1 MKKVWRVFVSST
13 FEDFRLERA
22 LLQKFV
28 FPEIKKEAIKKGVE
42 FLPIDLRWGVPQE
55 AQIDQRTM
63 DICLGEVERATTEPH
78 PDFLLLS
85 GDRYGWV
92 PLPRVIEKEEFEKIK
107 NFLVNNRD
115 NKVKQIL
122 IKYKEKF
129 VSKEGLIKLSK
140 NLKISQEELEELE
153 REIGKHQCIFDEI
166 EEILK
171 WYEADFNQLIIEKKD
186 KTEEIKKGAYVLK
199 ERYGIFKYWDYWS
212 GVENSLKELLQLA
225 VNELDFDEEKKE
237 KYFISATHQE
247 FRTFLNHIGKDNIQ
261 NHIFAIMREFE
272 DKDKITDKKLIED
285 ISELKNF
292 KDEIKKNLKNEN
304 LKEENI
310 CETSVS
316 VEIYK
321 KVDEIEELIEK
332 SENFNKFIEK
342 LNDDEIKKYFIK
354 LKEFLNDKLLQ
365 SVQNYDFNELSEEE
379 LQEDFLNHLLSKSF
393 IGRDKEIQEIYERI
407 KRGEDILIVGE
418 GGVGKSAFMANLINK
433 AKEDKLNVKYVFVGS
448 TQNSIL
454 CEDIVKF
461 IENVEDNS
469 IVFIDAFD
477 QIKFDKNCNINK
489 FFDAIRNKK
498 AQFVISKLNNK
509 QTLNLKNF
517 EKFPLQDISKDEAK
531 DLLKILL
538 KKENRTLTKKQYE
551 YVLSKED
558 SGKPLYLTMAKE
570 EVKFWRSSDEL
581 TEKKEEENKKTR
593 YLPQTQR
600 EMIKEFIENLYQLH
614 HNKKEFVKKVFVYI
628 VASDY
633 TLSEEKLLEVLSLDD
648 ELMKKVQN
656 THHKNLTKTIPP
668 AVWARLRFHIKDI
681 LIEDENG
688 NLKFFH
694 REFDDIAKEMFFNC
708 ETLCQFEKI
717 VAKAI
722 EKGKTQYLIQFLIV
736 SMLKGFK
743 NKRKKE
749 CLLNAEIVKT
759 IIKKVQEGNCDFK
772 NELKLFEKKLFKD
785 LRKFFRAD
793 ADYVIEVEVLFLLN
807 WIKFSCKDEEINKII
822 DECNKASYSNYIQNR
837 DNLKNIDYSLFEKEL
852 NEEKALELVKKSFVS
867 YKFLPE
873 SLKSANFEKKAI
885 EKNPLVLL
893 YVSNPRFYK
902 KELSELKNK
911 EEWYVLGGFLEDK
924 YIKQISLSIHP
935 EILEFLGDMDNDNF
949 NNDVLEFRNLY
960 KALKEKYDKEKYI
973 YFLGLYEDLVL
984 NFWVNDIKSL
994 DENTKLF
1001 LEIFLGLT
1009 KERDIDEIKLT
1020 IIKLKKIKKFLL
1032 KKGLYNTKTYKR
1044 LKILKKLI
1052 RKFDMEEFSNE
1063 IKLMELETDFLV
1075 EPTIENFKKLINFA
1089 QEYIDELC
1097 YRGNKE
1103 KIVSIIKDVYSV
1115 LKTKEYDSYIAVL
1128 IEKTVKKCEIDIKAI
1143 VDIIKEVL
1151 EKYGSNDKEE
1161 LPLYF
1166 LTVLIDVYKKY
1177 YKKDEYILNYDEEF
1191 RKKTES
1197 IDNNF
1202 SIEDISE
1209 TDSSIWNPIEIAKKL
1224 KKELPKYIYGQ
1235 DHVIEKIVDNF
1246 KNNLLNNIG
1255 PRATFLFLG
1264 PPATGKT
1271 YMAEVLSK
1279 LIDGYKFK
1287 MFNME
1292 QFTHE
1297 DGGITLYGSDFK
1309 YSKARPGYLTDF
1321 VLKNPESIIVFDE
1334 IEKAHPVVQNTLLSI
1349 FNNGKMVDKCG
1360 WVKIDGKYVPF
1371 DGKKADEDDDYPKY
1385 PEIQEVDFSKT
1396 ILIFTSNVGKALYN
1410 SEFFWELVKNDYD
1423 RAEDM
1428 IIEALQK
1435 EKSFTPPFLSRLLS
1449 GELLL
1454 FKKLDFMSLVKVVK
1468 NSFESYKQKIYE
1480 NYNIEFKDIDELIY
1494 YFIVLS
1500 YAPRID
1506 VRRLKSKAGSSFFD
1520 LISDYVVENYVD
1532 LSEKKEV
1539 KIEISKKV
1547 KDYYEKNIVPIIE
1560 NDDIVKYM
1568 FRRNLTLRIEKDIEL
1583 KNNTFIYKIVN
1594 IYFEKVKRVNDFG
1607 ENGIILDIPQVSFDN
1622 IAGHVNAKKR
1632 LKEIVRLLKNPK
1644 IVQEK
1649 GIEIPKGMLLYGP
1662 PGTGKTMLA
1671 KALANEAGLPFIA
1684 TTGTDLLNIETIDKI
1699 FDTAREYAPSIVFI
1713 DEFDA
1718 IGNRGKN
1725 DGREIV
1731 INKLLSKINGFSDS
1745 NDVFIIAATN
1755 YPEKIDPALLR
1766 SGRIDLLVEIKSL
1779 DKEARKF
1786 FIKKIIESF
1795 KTQGDFDL
1803 DMLVVYTTG
1812 MNGSDLEKVKREVG
1826 LLMIRKGYE
1835 FLTQELLIEVINT
1848 LKYGEKIEVNIEKTL
1863 KSTAIHE
1870 AGHAVVSKILRPEIA
1885 IEQITIVPRKK
1896 ALGFVAFND
1905 EDGYKKL
1912 TKQDIKKQIQ
1922 ILLAGRYSQIKK
1934 FNEEGIDTGASDD
1947 LEKASFL
1954 AFKAITEYGMDEEIK
1969 NINIK
1974 NLPSYYESTIEK
1986 RILEWLKEAE
1996 ENVKKVIDEHWDII
2010 EKLADYLI
2018 EKEYIDGKEFLKFFE
2033 KGKK

>member
-1 MKKVWRVFVSST
+1 M
-13 FEDFRLERA
+13 
-22 LLQKFV
+22 
-28 FPEIKKEAIKKGVE
+28 
-42 FLPIDLRWGVPQE
+42 
-55 AQIDQRTM
+55 
-63 DICLGEVERATTEPH
+63 
-78 PDFLLLS
+78 
-85 GDRYGWV
+85 
-92 PLPRVIEKEEFEKIK
+92 
-107 NFLVNNRD
+107 N
-115 NKVKQIL
+115 
-122 IKYKEKF
+122 
-129 VSKEGLIKLSK
+129 
-140 NLKISQEELEELE
+140 
-153 REIGKHQCIFDEI
+153 
-166 EEILK
+166 
-171 WYEADFNQLIIEKKD
+171 
-186 KTEEIKKGAYVLK
+186 
-199 ERYGIFKYWDYWS
+199 
-212 GVENSLKELLQLA
+212 
-225 VNELDFDEEKKE
+225 
-237 KYFISATHQE
+237 
-247 FRTFLNHIGKDNIQ
+247 
-261 NHIFAIMREFE
+261 
-272 DKDKITDKKLIED
+272 
-285 ISELKNF
+285 
-292 KDEIKKNLKNEN
+292 
-304 LKEENI
+304 
-310 CETSVS
+310 
-316 VEIYK
+316 
-321 KVDEIEELIEK
+321 
-332 SENFNKFIEK
+332 
-342 LNDDEIKKYFIK
+342 
-354 LKEFLNDKLLQ
+354 
-365 SVQNYDFNELSEEE
+365 
-379 LQEDFLNHLLSKSF
+379 
-393 IGRDKEIQEIYERI
+393 
-407 KRGEDILIVGE
+407 
-418 GGVGKSAFMANLINK
+418 
-433 AKEDKLNVKYVFVGS
+433 
-448 TQNSIL
+448 
-454 CEDIVKF
+454 
-461 IENVEDNS
+461 
-469 IVFIDAFD
+469 
-477 QIKFDKNCNINK
+477 
-489 FFDAIRNKK
+489 
-498 AQFVISKLNNK
+498 
-509 QTLNLKNF
+509 
-517 EKFPLQDISKDEAK
+517 
-531 DLLKILL
+531 
-538 KKENRTLTKKQYE
+538 
-551 YVLSKED
+551 
-558 SGKPLYLTMAKE
+558 
-570 EVKFWRSSDEL
+570 
-581 TEKKEEENKKTR
+581 
-593 YLPQTQR
+593 
-600 EMIKEFIENLYQLH
+600 
-614 HNKKEFVKKVFVYI
+614 
-628 VASDY
+628 
-633 TLSEEKLLEVLSLDD
+633 
-648 ELMKKVQN
+648 
-656 THHKNLTKTIPP
+656 
-668 AVWARLRFHIKDI
+668 
-681 LIEDENG
+681 
-688 NLKFFH
+688 
-694 REFDDIAKEMFFNC
+694 
-708 ETLCQFEKI
+708 
-717 VAKAI
+717 
-722 EKGKTQYLIQFLIV
+722 
-736 SMLKGFK
+736 
-743 NKRKKE
+743 
-749 CLLNAEIVKT
+749 
-759 IIKKVQEGNCDFK
+759 
-772 NELKLFEKKLFKD
+772 
-785 LRKFFRAD
+785 
-793 ADYVIEVEVLFLLN
+793 
-807 WIKFSCKDEEINKII
+807 
-822 DECNKASYSNYIQNR
+822 
-837 DNLKNIDYSLFEKEL
+837 
-852 NEEKALELVKKSFVS
+852 
-867 YKFLPE
+867 
-873 SLKSANFEKKAI
+873 
-885 EKNPLVLL
+885 
-893 YVSNPRFYK
+893 
-902 KELSELKNK
+902 
-911 EEWYVLGGFLEDK
+911 
-924 YIKQISLSIHP
+924 
-935 EILEFLGDMDNDNF
+935 NF

-960 KALKEKYDKEKYI
+960 KELKEKYDKEKYI

-1103 KIVSIIKDVYSV
+1103 KIVSIIRDVYSV

-1166 LTVLIDVYKKY
+1166 LTVLINVYKKY

-1191 RKKTES
+1191 RKKTET